1 MKEHLLLALKHLRL
15 AEAELDTV
23 RSLSSSALED
33 VEEYLAWIFHALT
46 GVQNLMLAQKEV
58 ANG

>member
-33 VEEYLAWIFHALT
+33 VEEYLSWIFHALA

>member
-15 AEAELDTV
+15 AEAELEAV
-23 RSLSSSALED
+23 RFLSSSALED
-33 VEEYLAWIFHALT
+33 VEEYLSWIFHSLT
-46 GVQNLMLAQKEV
+46 GVQNLMIAQKEV

>member
-15 AEAELDTV
+15 AEAELET
-23 RSLSSSALED
+23 SLSSSALED
-33 VEEYLAWIFHALT
+33 VEEYLAWIFHSLT
-46 GVQNLMLAQKEV
+46 GVQNLMHAQKEV